1 MNKFILFILV
11 ALVLSEPDP
20 NFHVYLAFGQ
30 SNMEGYG
37 QIEAQDTANVPE
49 RFKMMAAVD
58 FPKSGRKKGNW
69 YTAVPPLC
77 KEGNGLSPCDYFG
90 RELVENLPDV
100 TVGIIN
106 VAVGGCSIDMFDESK
121 VDQYVNTGPD
131 WLKNAAKVYGNH
143 PYKVLVEMGK
153 KAQQDGV
160 IKGILLHQGE
170 NNAGDKNWPNNVKK
184 VYYDLLKDL
193 DLKEEDVPILV
204 GEVVDKS
211 VNGMYGYHND
221 VIATIPDFIPNGH
234 VVKSNMLQSR
244 GDNLHFSSASYRE
257 FGKRYA
263 QVMLGLLK

>member
-11 ALVLSEPDP
+11 SLVLSEPDP

-131 WLKNAAKVYGNH
+131 WLKNAKH
-143 PYKVLVEMGK
+143 SK
-153 KAQQDGV
+153 
-160 IKGILLHQGE
+160 
-170 NNAGDKNWPNNVKK
+170 
-184 VYYDLLKDL
+184 
-193 DLKEEDVPILV
+193 
-204 GEVVDKS
+204 
-211 VNGMYGYHND
+211 
-221 VIATIPDFIPNGH
+221 
-234 VVKSNMLQSR
+234 
-244 GDNLHFSSASYRE
+244 
-257 FGKRYA
+257 
-263 QVMLGLLK
+263 

>member
-1 MNKFILFILV
+1 MNKLILLILIT
-11 ALVLSEPDP
+11 LVLSELDP

-58 FPKSGRKKGNW
+58 FPSKGRKKGNW

-77 KEGNGLSPCDYFG
+77 KENNGLSPCDYFG

-106 VAVGGCSIDMFDESK
+106 VAVGGCSIDMFDEDK
-121 VDQYVNTGPD
+121 VDAYVNSGAD

-153 KAQQDGV
+153 KAQEDGV

-184 VYYDLLKDL
+184 VYYDLLRDL

-204 GEVVDKS
+204 GEVVDKR

-234 VVKSNMLQSR
+234 VVKSNMLKSR
-244 GDNLHFSSASYRE
+244 GDNLHFSSESYRE

>member
-131 WLKNAAKVYGNH
+131 WLKNAAKLY
-143 PYKVLVEMGK
+143 
-153 KAQQDGV
+153 
-160 IKGILLHQGE
+160 
-170 NNAGDKNWPNNVKK
+170 
-184 VYYDLLKDL
+184 
-193 DLKEEDVPILV
+193 
-204 GEVVDKS
+204 
-211 VNGMYGYHND
+211 
-221 VIATIPDFIPNGH
+221 
-234 VVKSNMLQSR
+234 
-244 GDNLHFSSASYRE
+244 
-257 FGKRYA
+257 
-263 QVMLGLLK
+263 

>member
-1 MNKFILFILV
+1 MNKLILLILIT
-11 ALVLSEPDP
+11 LVLSEPDP

-58 FPKSGRKKGNW
+58 FPSKGRKKGNW

-77 KEGNGLSPCDYFG
+77 KENNGLSPCDYFG

-106 VAVGGCSIDMFDESK
+106 VAVGGCSIDMFDEDK
-121 VDQYVNTGPD
+121 VDAYVNSGAD

-153 KAQQDGV
+153 KAQEDGV

-170 NNAGDKNWPNNVKK
+170 NNAEDKNCPNNAKK

-234 VVKSNMLQSR
+234 AVKSNMLKSR
-244 GDNLHFSSASYRE
+244 GDNLHFSSESYRE

>member
-1 MNKFILFILV
+1 MNKLILFILV
-11 ALVLSEPDP
+11 TLVLSEPDP

-37 QIEAQDTANVPE
+37 QIEPQDTANVPE

-58 FPKSGRKKGNW
+58 FPSKGRKKGNW

-77 KEGNGLSPCDYFG
+77 KENNGLSPCDYFG

-106 VAVGGCSIDMFDESK
+106 VAVGGCSIDMFDEDK
-121 VDQYVNTGPD
+121 VDNYVNTGPD

-153 KAQQDGV
+153 LAQKDGV

-170 NNAGDKNWPNNVKK
+170 NNAGDKNWPNTNVR
-184 VYYDLLKDL
+184 
-193 DLKEEDVPILV
+193 ILV
-204 GEVVDKS
+204 
-211 VNGMYGYHND
+211 Y
-221 VIATIPDFIPNGH
+221 P
-234 VVKSNMLQSR
+234 R
-244 GDNLHFSSASYRE
+244 R
-257 FGKRYA
+257 
-263 QVMLGLLK
+263 

>member
-77 KEGNGLSPCDYFG
+77 KENNGLSPCDYFG
-90 RELVENLPDV
+90 RELVENLPNV

-106 VAVGGCSIDMFDESK
+106 VAVGGCSIDMFDEDK
-121 VDQYVNTGPD
+121 VDAYVNSGAD
-131 WLKNAAKVYGNH
+131 WLKNAAKVYDNH

-153 KAQQDGV
+153 KAQEDGV

-184 VYYDLLKDL
+184 VYYDLLRDL

-234 VVKSNMLQSR
+234 VVKSNMLKSR
-244 GDNLHFSSASYRE
+244 GDNLHFSSESYRE